1 MNYAGFWLRAAAY
14 VIDYVLAIV
23 CLILVFL
30 VFSVEDETG
39 GLASLLSICTMWIY
53 FTLFESSKWQATP
66 GKRLLKIRVT
76 DLSGSRI
83 TIGRAAARNLARILS
98 GLLLGIGYIMA
109 AFTDKKQALHDQM
122 ANTLVLK
129 GVSNN
134 DFAFDQI
141 NEENATD
148 SISVVTAESSNR
160 KRQKWVMAGFDS
172 DGRVIRISFDFDDPR
187 LLRPG
192 IIIGRD
198 SKSADIHI
206 GDASISRSHARL
218 FRIDQEVWIE
228 DLSSTNGISISGKS
242 LSPQG
247 KSLLPSRGTLTIGRI
262 ILTIGMD

>member
-1 MNYAGFWLRAAAY
+1 MIYAGFWLRAAAY
-14 VIDYVLAIV
+14 VIDYVFAIV
-23 CLILVFL
+23 CLTLVFL
-30 VFSVEDETG
+30 VFSIKDETG

-109 AFTDKKQALHDQM
+109 AFTDKKQALHDQIV
-122 ANTLVLK
+122 NTLVLK
-129 GVSNN
+129 GVPNN
-134 DFAFDQI
+134 DFASNQNDL
-141 NEENATD
+141 ENPID
-148 SISVVTAESSNR
+148 SSRVVTAESSTR

-187 LLRPG
+187 LLEGG

-198 SKSADIHI
+198 SKTADIHI
-206 GDASISRSHARL
+206 GDASISRNHARL
-218 FRIDQEVWIE
+218 FRLDQEIWIE
-228 DLSSTNGISISGKS
+228 DLGSTNGISISGKL
-242 LSPQG
+242 LSSQG
-247 KSLLPSRGTLTIGRI
+247 KILLPSRGTLTIGGVI
-262 ILTIGMD
+262 FTIGRD